1 MSKKKGWSLS
11 GHEEPHETPG
21 PLVTTEGKLPLTSR
35 GFDAVDL
42 DAHSCEDPNCPTCR
56 RYLDERMHDDDPGH
70 TAYTKPSAVMR
81 PGQRLRTGCREVRC
95 FYLSAMLTAA
105 DLEDGCM
112 ATISFENDALL
123 RDMCARSEVD
133 GFHIMPLAIH
143 VQSTGD
149 SPVPISVQLL
159 TSVPDPSEFGVART
173 SIDKSWFAPNIASN
187 HQLGQRDEYGNM
199 TGHGYIIHAGP
210 HHHHGGWHKCYGRR
224 PDERM
229 RQAAL
234 THYGQ
239 TMARLQPNA
248 TVPLGKGRGG
258 IPVLSSFLDML
269 VYVTH
274 PKGDA
279 VEGDDTNVTLTHNH
293 VKAAKQALA
302 EHYAR
307 DDKRDYLM
315 NLSKVRVQFDT
326 FDGQGTLRN
335 VMSSSDPMLRGH
347 VGVRIKILYI
357 PLVQEP
363 LPRLV
368 EPEPEVEDRG
378 GEAEEEEE
386 EDDE

>member
-1 MSKKKGWSLS
+1 
-11 GHEEPHETPG
+11 
-21 PLVTTEGKLPLTSR
+21 
-35 GFDAVDL
+35 
-42 DAHSCEDPNCPTCR
+42 
-56 RYLDERMHDDDPGH
+56 
-70 TAYTKPSAVMR
+70 
-81 PGQRLRTGCREVRC
+81 
-95 FYLSAMLTAA
+95 
-105 DLEDGCM
+105 
-112 ATISFENDALL
+112 
-123 RDMCARSEVD
+123 
-133 GFHIMPLAIH
+133 
-143 VQSTGD
+143 
-149 SPVPISVQLL
+149 
-159 TSVPDPSEFGVART
+159 
-173 SIDKSWFAPNIASN
+173 
-187 HQLGQRDEYGNM
+187 
-199 TGHGYIIHAGP
+199 
-210 HHHHGGWHKCYGRR
+210 
-224 PDERM
+224 
-229 RQAAL
+229 
-234 THYGQ
+234 
-239 TMARLQPNA
+239 
-248 TVPLGKGRGG
+248 
-258 IPVLSSFLDML
+258 ML
-269 VYVTH
+269 VYMTH

-279 VEGDDTNVTLTHNH
+279 VEGDETNVTLTHNH